1 MEYGCDMRTGRKQRT
16 SCPALPKIALHG
28 DFPLGFDHFIS
39 KIADGKQQPEN
50 PIPTTPGFPYALP
63 FRTMDFPAFITIFY
77 SKILLLNIIFLAICE
92 GKKVLAG
99 GGDWGEGQ
107 RGQDFCR
114 SF

>member
-1 MEYGCDMRTGRKQRT
+1 MVCGRVE
-16 SCPALPKIALHG
+16 IALHG

-63 FRTMDFPAFITIFY
+63 FRTMDFPAFITILY
-77 SKILLLNIIFLAICE
+77 YIIKILLVYIIFLALCE

-99 GGDWGEGQ
+99 GGDWGG
-107 RGQDFCR
+107 GATGAGFFAYC
-114 SF
+114 F